1 MVYEV
6 GLYLTKCTPPHEYG
20 PQMTI
25 LEDRRT
31 PRRMNLIVGHKPNE
45 KGADPWV
52 LFDLA
57 GQLRGRRRVQHKNLC
72 HWNVKV

>member
-6 GLYLTKCTPPHEYG
+6 GLYSMKCTPPHAYG

-25 LEDRRT
+25 LEDQRA
-31 PRRMNLIVGHKPNE
+31 PRRMNHIVGHKPNK

-57 GQLRGRRRVQHKNLC
+57 GRLPGRRRVQHKNMC